1 MNKKIKVLHFIGSME
16 RGGAES
22 WLMSLLRKAD
32 KSKLQMDFCVV
43 QNKEG
48 IYANEIKSLGSTIHI
63 CPVKNFL
70 NFDRRLAILFDK
82 TQYDAVHSHLW
93 DFSGQILKVAY
104 KKNIPVRIAHSHN
117 TQSKYKKTLYRRAYS
132 KLMRHQIL
140 KYSTNCLG
148 CSRGASAAL
157 FGKDWEQ
164 NPKCRVLYCSIDT
177 DLFAMGKKVS
187 LIKSDLS
194 INDKT
199 CVIGNIGNLRTQKNH
214 TFLIDIAVEF
224 IKIRPSSLFFV
235 AGEGELRT
243 QLEQKARE
251 FGISDKII
259 FAGVRQDV
267 PNLMTDV
274 FDIFLFPS
282 LYEGMPLTLIEA
294 ACAGLRCVCSD
305 TITKEAT
312 DINPE
317 LFDRLGLD
325 VPARKWAKVLYD
337 SLDKTKV
344 NKIKAFEIVE
354 NSHFSTKFSL
364 KELTKIY
371 SKNNF

>member
-1 MNKKIKVLHFIGSME
+1 MDQRIKVLHFIGSME

-70 NFDRRLAILFDK
+70 SFDRRLAILFDK
-82 TQYDAVHSHLW
+82 TKYDAVHSHLW
-93 DFSGQILKVAY
+93 DFSGQILKIAY
-104 KKNIPVRIAHSHN
+104 KKNIPIRIAHSHN
-117 TQSKYKKTLYRRAYS
+117 TQSKHKKTLYRRSYS
-132 KLMRHQIL
+132 ILMRHHIL

-148 CSRGASAAL
+148 CSSEASAAL
-157 FGKDWEQ
+157 FGKNWEQ
-164 NPKCRVLYCSIDT
+164 NPKCRVLYCSTDT
-177 DLFAMGKKVS
+177 DLFAMNKRGS
-187 LIKSDLS
+187 LKKSDLF
-194 INDKT
+194 INDET
-199 CVIGNIGNLRTQKNH
+199 CVIGNVGNLRTQKNH
-214 TFLIDIAVEF
+214 TFFMDIAAEF
-224 IKIRPSSLFFV
+224 IKIRPNSLFFI

-243 QLEQKARE
+243 QLEQKAKE
-251 FGISDKII
+251 IGISDKIN

-267 PNLMTDV
+267 PNLMTDI
-274 FDIFLFPS
+274 FDAFLFPS
-282 LYEGMPLTLIEA
+282 LYEGMPLTLIES

-312 DINPE
+312 DVNPE

-325 VPARKWAKVLYD
+325 VPARQWAKVLYD
-337 SLDKTKV
+337 SLDKPKV
-344 NKIKAFEIVE
+344 DKTKAFEIVE

-364 KELTKIY
+364 KELTEIY
-371 SKNNF
+371 SKNNR